1 MSDDDILNIIIKY
14 LNNKDNDNENENYKK
29 LIDIFFESDKDNSMK
44 IEKKELIN
52 IQKKFN
58 LKNTDDTINLLNLI
72 SKNEKK
78 YKNKNFF
85 ELNDIIELGCIINI
99 NDNENFEFNELAKY
113 LNNNDLLNQIKNTNN
128 ELYNNI
134 QKYIKEKKLK
144 IYFKNPKFNILE
156 NFFLEEIHTAI
167 NNINNINNT
176 SENSIEYDKLI
187 KNLENLENME
197 KTSSTKSL
205 GLSKILRALI

>member
-29 LIDIFFESDKDNSMK
+29 LIDIFFDSDKDNSMK
-44 IEKKELIN
+44 IEKQELIN
-52 IQKKFN
+52 ILNQFN
-58 LKNTDDTINLLNLI
+58 LKNDDNTKILLELI
-72 SKNEKK
+72 SKNEDK

-85 ELNDIIELGCIINI
+85 ELNDIIELGCIRNIINI
-99 NDNENFEFNELAKY
+99 DFNDLARYLNENN
-113 LNNNDLLNQIKNTNN
+113 LLDKIQYKDK

-134 QKYIKEKKLK
+134 QNYIKENKLK

-156 NFFLEEIHTAI
+156 KLFLKEIRTAI
-167 NNINNINNT
+167 GENT
-176 SENSIEYDKLI
+176 LIEYNELI
-187 KNLENLENME
+187 DNLKNTERME
-197 KTSSTKSL
+197 GNNSSTSL